1 MATLSLEIQ
10 TYTMRPYGES
20 AMSLFLRVFIKVCHK
35 RQVCWAYIINNYVEE
50 MAGLMRADILSHA

>member
-10 TYTMRPYGES
+10 TMRAYGES

-35 RQVCWAYIINNYVEE
+35 RQVCWAYINNYVSE